1 MNKFI
6 LSVICSSF
14 VISAVGCSNQALPLA
29 NGVQSFAAKTP
40 AGPPRSNAVLDAVA
54 KRARFV
60 MFQSSDRNRDGQIG
74 PQEFAMPGFNLAA
87 YDKNKDGQLNFT
99 EFDTAMLKLP
109 AFGINRDALR
119 QQAQMM
125 WQQINKDNNQ
135 VLLRSEVED
144 YFTAPYNNQPMP
156 YPAPPTVVP
165 TAMPTDTPASS
176 YPGDPYG
183 GYPTQPNWEQL
194 KYEARRQAI
203 DFFVQADVNLDQALS
218 FSEYEDGYAKQ
229 MLSSAE
235 NSLSNNYGYFYPYP
249 GSGYGSSY
257 PVATALPRR

>member
-1 MNKFI
+1 MPKFI
-6 LSVICSSF
+6 LSVICSAF
-14 VISAVGCSNQALPLA
+14 VVSVAGCGNQSMPLA
-29 NGVQSFAAKTP
+29 HDVQSFTTTTP
-40 AGPPRSNAVLDAVA
+40 AGLTRSNTVLDAVA

-60 MFQSSDRNRDGQIG
+60 MFQSSDRNRDGQIA
-74 PQEFAMPGFNLAA
+74 PQEFGMPGFSFAA

-99 EFDTAMLKLP
+99 EFDTALLKLP
-109 AFGINRDALR
+109 AYGINRDALR

-135 VLLRSEVED
+135 VLLRTEIED
-144 YFTAPYNNQPMP
+144 YFTAPYNNSPMP
-156 YPAPPTVVP
+156 YPAPPTSVP
-165 TAMPTDTPASS
+165 TAYPSAMPTATPASS

-183 GYPTQPNWEQL
+183 YPTQPNWDQL

-203 DFFVQADVNLDQALS
+203 DFFVQADVNLDQQLS

-235 NSLSNNYGYFYPYP
+235 NSLSNNYGYFYPGTGYP
-249 GSGYGSSY
+249 AY